1 MTLKEAMLVIVTHSA
16 LERENAA
23 RVLTM
28 LEKHSPAA
36 QEIAERILTRV
47 VYYEAHDGDIP
58 SDIMAQLKELT
69 PVPQGNR
76 ARTVR
81 VRMTEE
87 EAGNLSAMAE
97 RYTGGNVSQFIR
109 VCVEYMARN
118 GHLVKRWD

>member
-47 VYYEAHDGDIP
+47 VYYDAHDGDIP
-58 SDIMAQLKELT
+58 SDIMAQLKELA
-69 PVPQGNR
+69 PIPQGNR
-76 ARTVR
+76 DRTVR

-97 RYTGGNVSQFIR
+97 RYTNGNVSQFIR

-118 GHLVKRWD
+118 GHLVNRWD